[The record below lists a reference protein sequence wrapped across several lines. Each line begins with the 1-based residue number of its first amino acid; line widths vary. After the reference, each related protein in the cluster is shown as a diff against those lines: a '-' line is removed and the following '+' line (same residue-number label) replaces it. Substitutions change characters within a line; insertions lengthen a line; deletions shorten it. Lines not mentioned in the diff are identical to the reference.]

1 MTYKES
7 LHRIWLIAKREVHRL
22 GGGSTDLLLLYADRS
37 GYLCHFLCI
46 VDA

>member
-1 MTYKES
+1 MTYN
-7 LHRIWLIAKREVHRL
+7 LAYREAR
-22 GGGSTDLLLLYADRS
+22 GASAGGSTDLLLLYADRS

>member
-7 LHRIWLIAKREVHRL
+7 LHRIWLITKREVHRL
-22 GGGSTDLLLLYADRS
+22 VASTDLLLLYADRS

>member
-22 GGGSTDLLLLYADRS
+22 VAQPIYFSLYADRS